1 MKIFILPLAVML
13 ALTLACNNTNKETK
27 TDDKKAVA
35 DSLWEQV
42 MEGHDVGMA
51 KMSQLERAQNEAHRL
66 IDSIGR
72 LPANLKNAAE
82 PYKVKLDSLVKR
94 LSYAVLAMNKWME
107 EMNWEAKKLE
117 VEARINY
124 LKDEKLKVDKMK
136 SAILNS
142 LSEADT
148 LLKKK
153 F

>member
-1 MKIFILPLAVML
+1 MKKMILPLALVI
-13 ALTLACNNTNKETK
+13 TLVAACNSNNTETK
-27 TDDKKAVA
+27 ADDKKVVA
-35 DSLWEQV
+35 DSLWEEV

-51 KMSQLERAQNEAHRL
+51 KMSKLEKAQNEANRL
-66 IDSIGR
+66 IDSISK

-94 LSYAVLAMNKWME
+94 LSYADFAMNKWME
-107 EMNWEAKKLE
+107 EMNWEAKKME

-136 SAILNS
+136 AAILNS

-148 LLKKK
+148 LLSRK

>member
-1 MKIFILPLAVML
+1 M
-13 ALTLACNNTNKETK
+13 
-27 TDDKKAVA
+27 A

-51 KMSQLERAQNEAHRL
+51 KMSKLEKAQNEANRL
-66 IDSIGR
+66 IDSINR
-72 LPANLKNAAE
+72 LPGNLKNAAE

-94 LSYAVLAMNKWME
+94 LSYADFAMNKWME
-107 EMNWEAKKLE
+107 EMNWEAKKME

-124 LKDEKLKVDKMK
+124 LKDEKIKVDKMK
-136 SAILNS
+136 AAILNS

-148 LLKKK
+148 LLSRK

>member
-1 MKIFILPLAVML
+1 MKKMILPLALVI
-13 ALTLACNNTNKETK
+13 TLVAACNSNNTETK
-27 TDDKKAVA
+27 ADDKKVVA
-35 DSLWEQV
+35 DSLWKEV

-51 KMSQLERAQNEAHRL
+51 KMSKLEKAQNEANRL
-66 IDSIGR
+66 IDSISK
-72 LPANLKNAAE
+72 LPANLKTAAE

-94 LSYAVLAMNKWME
+94 LSYADFAMNKWME
-107 EMNWEAKKLE
+107 EMNWEAKKME

-136 SAILNS
+136 AAILNS

-148 LLKKK
+148 LLSRK